1 MAILPERG
9 RTMSHNLMMQL
20 GMMNQSNDRTT
31 VDCQSSEL
39 DVLEAYAFEDV
50 ANDAELMQTVEYKV
64 LMCDIPTNP
73 LFIN

>member
-1 MAILPERG
+1 
-9 RTMSHNLMMQL
+9 MSHNLMMQL
-20 GMMNQSNDRTT
+20 GMMNQSNDRTM

-39 DVLEAYAFEDV
+39 DVLTAYAYEDLEK
-50 ANDAELMQTVEYKV
+50 DAELMQTVEYKV